1 MTAPLSMLIV
11 GAGFGGLGA
20 AIHRR
25 RLGDDNFLVVE
36 QAGGVGGTW
45 WANRYPGAACDIPS
59 HLYSFSF
66 APHAA
71 WTRRYPGQREIEAY
85 LNDCV
90 QRFGL
95 APRLRLHTRLSYLH
109 WDEAQHLLA
118 RPRARRRR
126 PRARARGAHGHA
138 GHRPAEPAGDAG
150 HRRPRAISRPGDP
163 HARAGPTAS
172 MPRAGASA

>member
-1 MTAPLSMLIV
+1 MTNALSMLIV
-11 GAGFGGLGA
+11 GAGFGGIGA

-25 RLGDDNFLVVE
+25 RSGDDNFLLVE

-66 APHAA
+66 APHSD
-71 WTRRYPGQREIEAY
+71 WSRRYPGQQEIETY

-95 APRLRLHTRLSYLH
+95 APRLRLHTRLSYLR
-109 WDEAQHLLA
+109 WDEGLHLWHVRLIDA
-118 RPRARRRR
+118 
-126 PRARARGAHGHA
+126 A
-138 GHRPAEPAGDAG
+138 GHEHELQARTVTLATGPL
-150 HRRPRAISRPGDP
+150 SRPMTP
-163 HARAGPTAS
+163 AIAGLEQFRGPVIHT
-172 MPRAGASA
+172 